1 MSKPLAFGIFPI
13 NLYECSYPEAA
24 ASVAR
29 AAEAAGFESLWTGE
43 HVVVPDPR
51 IRSSRLAPEDRVLD
65 PIVALTFLAAHTSR
79 VLLGTGILILPQRN
93 PVTVAKELATLNV
106 LSSGRLIL
114 GIGVGYVE
122 AEFRALGIPYE
133 ERGERTDEYLTA
145 IRALWYEEKPAYSGK
160 YISFSG
166 IQSHPQPQRV
176 VPIVVGG
183 HSPAA
188 YRRAVTSANGWYG
201 FNLDLEWTARA
212 LTELREA
219 QKRYPR
225 PAELGELEISVTP
238 LGPVNQ
244 EIAERFAALG
254 VHRLILM
261 FPPEASTSE
270 IEDLV
275 TTVGHTLV
283 GQIESGT

>member
-1 MSKPLAFGIFPI
+1 M
-13 NLYECSYPEAA
+13 
-24 ASVAR
+24 
-29 AAEAAGFESLWTGE
+29 
-43 HVVVPDPR
+43 
-51 IRSSRLAPEDRVLD
+51 
-65 PIVALTFLAAHTSR
+65 
-79 VLLGTGILILPQRN
+79 
-93 PVTVAKELATLNV
+93 
-106 LSSGRLIL
+106 
-114 GIGVGYVE
+114 GYVE

-133 ERGERTDEYLTA
+133 ERGERTDEYLAA

-166 IQSHPQPQRV
+166 IQSHPQPRRA

-238 LGPVNQ
+238 LGPVNR

-261 FPPEASTSE
+261 FPPEANASE

-283 GQIESGT
+283 GQIESGA

>member
-1 MSKPLAFGIFPI
+1 MSKPLAFGIFPL
-13 NLYECSYPEAA
+13 NLYECSYSKAA
-24 ASVAR
+24 VSVAR

-133 ERGERTDEYLTA
+133 ERGERTDEYLAA

-166 IQSHPQPQRV
+166 IQSHPQP
-176 VPIVVGG
+176 PTNC
-183 HSPAA
+183 A
-188 YRRAVTSANGWYG
+188 T
-201 FNLDLEWTARA
+201 
-212 LTELREA
+212 
-219 QKRYPR
+219 
-225 PAELGELEISVTP
+225 
-238 LGPVNQ
+238 
-244 EIAERFAALG
+244 
-254 VHRLILM
+254 RLLQ
-261 FPPEASTSE
+261 S
-270 IEDLV
+270 
-275 TTVGHTLV
+275 
-283 GQIESGT
+283 

>member
-1 MSKPLAFGIFPI
+1 M
-13 NLYECSYPEAA
+13 
-24 ASVAR
+24 AR

-51 IRSSRLAPEDRVLD
+51 IRSSRLTPEDGRAALSGSQGSVLD

-133 ERGERTDEYLTA
+133 ERGERTDEYLAA

-238 LGPVNQ
+238 LGPVNR

-261 FPPEASTSE
+261 FPPEANASE